1 MASVNY
7 TLRINEVDKQNAEQ
21 VFKNL
26 GMSFAT
32 GINIY
37 LKTVGR
43 QKKIPFILEVNDADM
58 QKKEARKR
66 FKENMRAMQEQSVIN
81 GTDNMT
87 MDEIDDIIAEVRE
100 EKRRETNV

>member
-1 MASVNY
+1 MATVNY
-7 TLRINEVDKQNAEQ
+7 TLRVDEVDKNNAEQ

-43 QKKIPFILEVNDADM
+43 QQKIPFNMDLNDTASKNQAKRKFKQAFEKAQQESIL
-58 QKKEARKR
+58 
-66 FKENMRAMQEQSVIN
+66 N
-81 GTDNMT
+81 GTDDMS
-87 MDEIDDIIAEVRE
+87 MDEINDIIAEC
-100 EKRRETNV
+100 RREG

>member
-1 MASVNY
+1 MATINY
-7 TLRINEVDKQNAEQ
+7 TLRVDASDKQNAEQ

-43 QKKIPFILEVNDADM
+43 QQKIPFSLSLDERRAG
-58 QKKEARKR
+58 KSLKEA
-66 FKENMRAMQEQSVIN
+66 FRAAQEESAIN
-81 GTDNMT
+81 GIDDMT
-87 MDEIDDIIAEVRE
+87 MDEINAEISAHRNK
-100 EKRRETNV
+100 KRGK

>member
-1 MASVNY
+1 MATVNY
-7 TLRINEVDKQNAEQ
+7 TLRVDEFDKKNAEQ

-43 QKKIPFILEVNDADM
+43 QQKIPFNMDLNDTTMKNQVRRQFKQAFEKAQQESIL
-58 QKKEARKR
+58 
-66 FKENMRAMQEQSVIN
+66 N
-81 GTDNMT
+81 GTDNMS
-87 MDEIDDIIAEVRE
+87 MDEINDIIAEC
-100 EKRRETNV
+100 RREG

>member
-1 MASVNY
+1 MATVNY
-7 TLRINEVDKQNAEQ
+7 TLRVDEIDKQNAEY

-37 LKTVGR
+37 LKTVVR
-43 QKKIPFILEVNDADM
+43 QKKIPFNMDLNEPLAPQTLTEAFAAL
-58 QKKEARKR
+58 QKE
-66 FKENMRAMQEQSVIN
+66 SVIN

-87 MDEIDDIIAEVRE
+87 MDEINTEIQAHRNRKKVNNAKSRA
-100 EKRRETNV
+100 